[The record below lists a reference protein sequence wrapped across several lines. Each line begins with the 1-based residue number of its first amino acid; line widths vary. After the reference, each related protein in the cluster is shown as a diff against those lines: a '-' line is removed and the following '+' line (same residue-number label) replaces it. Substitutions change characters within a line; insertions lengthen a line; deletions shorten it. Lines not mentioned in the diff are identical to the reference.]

1 MIGFSQTTG
10 YAIQALACLAGHET
24 RLVQAKEI
32 AACTGIPG
40 PYLSKVLNT
49 LSRAGLLLSKRG
61 YRGGVGLARPAD
73 QIGLKDIAAA
83 VEGNEWLPNC
93 LLGLPVTEDE
103 CCCPLHGF
111 WKEARAQ
118 IEERLAAL
126 TLGDVLR
133 FMQQRGRT
141 LVPPCDSGVVA
152 GD

>member
-10 YAIQALACLAGHET
+10 YAIQALACLAG
-24 RLVQAKEI
+24 RDDGLAQAKEI

-40 PYLSKVLNT
+40 PYLSKILNT

-73 QIGLKDIAAA
+73 RIGLIDIASA
-83 VEGNEWLPNC
+83 VEGDEWLPNC
-93 LLGLPVTEDE
+93 LLGLSALEDE
-103 CCCPLHGF
+103 CCPLHAF
-111 WKEARAQ
+111 WKETRAQ

-133 FMQQRGRT
+133 FAQQRGRY
-141 LVPPCDSGVVA
+141 LVPPCGSGVVA